1 MFNEFQDYPENQNME
16 NVTENDDN
24 TLSDQI
30 VVDEDNQIHDVCLNV
45 TVDKDNKNNL
55 CTDTKDEINLKEI
68 ATFDMKNVLY
78 ASSEKNEEHTE
89 DYEEFSNAIAL
100 DLQLHQRECTLIN
113 LHNEDVPAILRTHCK
128 IS

>member
-16 NVTENDDN
+16 NISENDDN

-78 ASSEKNEEHTE
+78 ASS
-89 DYEEFSNAIAL
+89 
-100 DLQLHQRECTLIN
+100 
-113 LHNEDVPAILRTHCK
+113 
-128 IS
+128 